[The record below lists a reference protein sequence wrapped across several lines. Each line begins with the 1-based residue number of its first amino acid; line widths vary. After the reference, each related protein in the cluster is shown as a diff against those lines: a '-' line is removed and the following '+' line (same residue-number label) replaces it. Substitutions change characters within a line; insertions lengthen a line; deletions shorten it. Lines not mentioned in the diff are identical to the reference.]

1 MPEEIEIE
9 TDHLQETIEELH
21 KEREEREKEAKDTAW
36 TRYISLTTA
45 FLAVIAAVAALQAG
59 SLANEALILKNDSI
73 VSQAKASDQW
83 SYYQSA
89 GIKSNTAKQTAS
101 ILAALPGHPAD
112 AGKIWEKDSAKYEQR
127 KEKAME
133 GAKEFEK
140 ERDEK
145 SGEAKA
151 MLTHHEIFALCVTC
165 TQVAIAL
172 SAIAALTKRRA
183 VWYVSMLAGAIG
195 LTLFMYAYLQTVAP
209 ATPKHE
215 TSTESKQPE
224 GSSEGKK
231 PAESSAGK
239 KPVETTKGKKP
250 GTE

>member
-21 KEREEREKEAKDTAW
+21 KEREEREKEEKETAW

-59 SLANEALILKNDSI
+59 SLANEALILKNESI

-83 SYYQSA
+83 NYYQAA

-101 ILAALPGHPAD
+101 VLAALPGHPTD
-112 AGKIWEKDSAKYEQR
+112 AGKVWEKDSAKYEQR

-133 GAKEFEK
+133 DAKEFEK

-145 SGEAKA
+145 SEEAKS

-195 LTLFMYAYLQTVAP
+195 LVLFTNGYLQKVAP
-209 ATPKHE
+209 PAAVHSAPPVNKPA
-215 TSTESKQPE
+215 ESP
-224 GSSEGKK
+224 GGKK
-231 PAESSAGK
+231 PATG
-239 KPVETTKGKKP
+239 P
-250 GTE
+250 

>member
-1 MPEEIEIE
+1 MPEEIEVE

-21 KEREEREKEAKDTAW
+21 KEREEREQEAKDTAW

-59 SLANEALILKNDSI
+59 SLANKSLGLKNDSI
-73 VSQAKASDQW
+73 VSQANASDQW
-83 SYYQSA
+83 NYYQSS
-89 GIKSNTAKQTAS
+89 GIKSNSARHTIA
-101 ILAALPGHPAD
+101 ILQAMPNHPPD
-112 AGKIWEKDSAKYEQR
+112 AGAVWEKEAKHYDDN
-127 KEKAME
+127 KAK
-133 GAKEFEK
+133 AKTKAEEYEK
-140 ERDEK
+140 ERDKQAKEADEK
-145 SGEAKA
+145 LE
-151 MLTHHEIFALCVTC
+151 HHEIFALCVTC

-195 LTLFMYAYLQTVAP
+195 LTLFTYAYLKPIGPTEA
-209 ATPKHE
+209 KHTASE
-215 TSTESKQPE
+215 STKPE

-231 PAESSAGK
+231 PAESSEEK
-239 KPVETTKGKKP
+239 KPTEPTEGKKP

>member
-9 TDHLQETIEELH
+9 TDKLQETIDELH

-59 SLANEALILKNDSI
+59 KLANESLIAKNES
-73 VSQAKASDQW
+73 VLHQAQASDQW
-83 SYYQSA
+83 NYYQAA

-112 AGKIWEKDSAKYEQR
+112 AGKVWEKDSAKYEQR

-133 GAKEFEK
+133 DAKEYEK
-140 ERDEK
+140 KRDEK
-145 SGEAKA
+145 AEEADA
-151 MLTHHEIFALCVTC
+151 MLKHHEIFALCVTC

-183 VWYVSMLAGAIG
+183 IWYISMLAGAIG
-195 LTLFMYAYLQTVAP
+195 LILFLNGYLQKVAP
-209 ATPKHE
+209 PTAVHSAP
-215 TSTESKQPE
+215 PAN
-224 GSSEGKK
+224 K
-231 PAESSAGK
+231 PAESPEVK
-239 KPVETTKGKKP
+239 KPA
-250 GTE
+250 TEP

>member
-1 MPEEIEIE
+1 MPEEIEVE

-21 KEREEREKEAKDTAW
+21 KEREEREQEAKETAW

-59 SLANEALILKNDSI
+59 SLANEALIAKNESI
-73 VSQAKASDQW
+73 LHQAQASDQW

-89 GIKSNTAKQTAS
+89 GIKSNTAKQTAA
-101 ILAALPGHPAD
+101 ILTALPNHAPD
-112 AGKIWEKDSAKYEQR
+112 AGKVWGAESTNYEQR

-133 GAKEFEK
+133 DAKEYEK
-140 ERDEK
+140 QRDDKAE
-145 SGEAKA
+145 EAKK
-151 MLTHHEIFALCVTC
+151 MLEHHEIFALCVTC

-195 LTLFMYAYLQTVAP
+195 LVLFLNGYMKKVAP
-209 ATPKHE
+209 NSPEHVVATENKHPAQSE
-215 TSTESKQPE
+215 GRPPA
-224 GSSEGKK
+224 GSSEGSRPTATPEGKQ
-231 PAESSAGK
+231 PASA
-239 KPVETTKGKKP
+239 P
-250 GTE
+250 